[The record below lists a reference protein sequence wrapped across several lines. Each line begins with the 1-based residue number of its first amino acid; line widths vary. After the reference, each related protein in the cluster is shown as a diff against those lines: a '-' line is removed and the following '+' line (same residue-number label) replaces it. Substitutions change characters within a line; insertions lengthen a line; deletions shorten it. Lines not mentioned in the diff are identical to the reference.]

1 MKSPISLV
9 SFDLDD
15 TLWDNGNV
23 LKEAEAAQW
32 SFLDKKF
39 PSINIK
45 DISTGE
51 LTTQRENLLLEKPH
65 LTNRISEFR
74 EQFILSILI
83 KRGVKYQNAK
93 WAASEAFERFLE
105 QRHRIILDAQAIP
118 MLTTLRQYFL
128 VGAIT
133 NGNADVYKTELGR
146 FFDFAW
152 RAEQFGVSK
161 PDPKLFHKAFAQAG
175 VTADQVIHI
184 GDSHEHDV
192 DGAIKA
198 GARAIWLNHDGK
210 NSPLALATV
219 NSLNQVTQVLLGL
232 HDYGSL

>member
-1 MKSPISLV
+1 MKSLISLV

-32 SFLDKKF
+32 TFLDKKF
-39 PSINIK
+39 PTLNLK
-45 DISTGE
+45 DLSTDE
-51 LTTQRENLLLEKPH
+51 LNTQRDNLLQEKPH

-74 EQFILSILI
+74 EQLILSILI
-83 KRGVKYQNAK
+83 KHGVKYKNAK
-93 WAASEAFERFLE
+93 PAASEAFERFLE
-105 QRHRIILDAQAIP
+105 QRHNVTLDAQTIP
-118 MLTTLRQYFL
+118 MLTTLRRYYL
-128 VGAIT
+128 VGALT
-133 NGNADVYKTELGR
+133 NGNANVYRTELGR

-152 RAEQFGVSK
+152 RAEQFGISK
-161 PDPKLFHKAFAQAG
+161 PNPKLFHKAFAQAG
-175 VTADQVIHI
+175 VTADQVIHV

-210 NSPLALATV
+210 NSPTALATA

-232 HDYGSL
+232 NDYGSL